1 VVERW
6 WEDERWAVYLFP
18 HVILIRAFLERRLT
32 AVEFEVLFL
41 AAFKAEGPRRPP
53 EIFNVLERIFFDV
66 DDFCPDE
73 ELRERAG
80 GIDEREL
87 RARVEAAQERL
98 AEVAT
103 ERRP

>member
-73 ELRERAG
+73 ELGRCDPDVLDVMERGMVMATLYSQRMRG
-80 GIDEREL
+80 GYEY
-87 RARVEAAQERL
+87 
-98 AEVAT
+98 
-103 ERRP
+103 